1 MSFVMGKDQSQFK
14 KMYQE
19 SLMLKKVFKNNFL
32 LIYLESILGI
42 DFGKICSR
50 FNKNEDKTTME
61 YFNQEKAQIQEAA
74 CITSLYIKIM
84 SL

>member
-1 MSFVMGKDQSQFK
+1 
-14 KMYQE
+14 
-19 SLMLKKVFKNNFL
+19 MLKKVFKNNFL

-61 YFNQEKAQIQEAA
+61 YFNQEKA
-74 CITSLYIKIM
+74 
-84 SL
+84 